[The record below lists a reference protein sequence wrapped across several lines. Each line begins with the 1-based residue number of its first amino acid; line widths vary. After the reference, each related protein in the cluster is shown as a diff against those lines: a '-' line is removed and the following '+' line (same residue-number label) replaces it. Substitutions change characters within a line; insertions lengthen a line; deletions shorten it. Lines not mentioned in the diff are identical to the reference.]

1 MPGKRGPEFW
11 NFHKRLRHISI
22 CGRSI
27 QKGWSLTS
35 RYSGVIIDARAGT
48 TSGSIGEGPA
58 DPWVASSAKVVINHA
73 VNVSRLI
80 STVRV
85 RLDEPLTTV
94 LALQL
99 SDSTNAKERN
109 GVHWLELI
117 YVTVL
122 GYFVLFGPGVSLS
135 PTYLESCRYL
145 ESKRH
150 DQWHFLRV

>member
-1 MPGKRGPEFW
+1 M
-11 NFHKRLRHISI
+11 
-22 CGRSI
+22 
-27 QKGWSLTS
+27 
-35 RYSGVIIDARAGT
+35 IIDARAGT

-73 VNVSRLI
+73 GNASQLI
-80 STVRV
+80 FTVGV
-85 RLDEPLTTV
+85 RLNDPLLTV

-117 YVTVL
+117 HVSVL
-122 GYFVLFGPGVSLS
+122 GYFVLLGPGVSLS
-135 PTYLESCRYL
+135 PTYLESCRYM

-150 DQWHFLRV
+150 DRWHVLRVYSFLGGGDGEEKNVAY